1 VIEERLV
8 SEDRS
13 MDEEINAWARAQ
25 AIEQTKGYVYCDL
38 MLRPEEAVALEQ
50 LVIELRD
57 GGQHQELQAVFKAI
71 MEEIETA
78 RENEAK
84 GNPWPFS

>member
-1 VIEERLV
+1 
-8 SEDRS
+8 
-13 MDEEINAWARAQ
+13 MDEEVKAWARAQ
-25 AIEQTKGYVYCDL
+25 IIEQTKGMVYCDL
-38 MLRPEEAVALEQ
+38 MLQPEEAVALEQ

-57 GGQHQELQAVFKAI
+57 GGQHQALEAVFKSI
-71 MEEIETA
+71 LEEIETA